1 MYELL
6 IVIILVE
13 RIDLKLFSEIKSL
26 IDELDHAYNRFDF
39 ADPEYIDAA
48 IYDLNASTLRLNSL
62 LRKIKCNESSSNIK
76 MSGGD
81 MDVRCF

>member
-26 IDELDHAYNRFDF
+26 VDELDHAYNRFDF

-48 IYDLNASTLRLNSL
+48 IYDLNASTLRLNIL
-62 LRKIKCNESSSNIK
+62 LRKIKCNELSNDDVPI
-76 MSGGD
+76 SG
-81 MDVRCF
+81 